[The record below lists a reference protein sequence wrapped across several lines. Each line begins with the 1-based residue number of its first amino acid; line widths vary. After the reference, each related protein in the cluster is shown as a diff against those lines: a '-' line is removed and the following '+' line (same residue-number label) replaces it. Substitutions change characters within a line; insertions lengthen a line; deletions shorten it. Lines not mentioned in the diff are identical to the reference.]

1 LIVRVPVPPYA
12 SRPEEMGRNGRGGVR
27 EEVRLGLV
35 VNPIAGMG
43 GRLALKGSD
52 DVALVAAARERGE
65 SPVAP
70 ARAMEALRPLAALAG
85 ELEVLAY
92 AGAMGEEEARG
103 ASLTPTVVG
112 STGPVTTA
120 RDTRAAAE
128 AMADRGVDLLL
139 FAGGDGTA
147 VDVLRAIGDRVPVL
161 GIPAGVKMHSAV
173 FALNPRTA
181 GELAASLAHDGVR
194 SLRRAEVMDVDEALL
209 RAGAISA
216 RLHGFLNVPDA
227 RRHLQSA
234 KARSL
239 GSESAAQDAIGHHLV
254 DNVLGGAA
262 WLIGPG
268 TTTGVIL
275 ALLGIEKTLLGV
287 DVVRAGRCLIA
298 DADERSLI
306 ELLATQEAGIVVTPV
321 GGQGFLFGRGNQQL
335 SARVLREVDPERI
348 VIAATEAKIARL
360 GGAPLRVDTGD
371 PGLDASLA
379 GYARIVVGYNREIV
393 YPVA

>member
-1 LIVRVPVPPYA
+1 
-12 SRPEEMGRNGRGGVR
+12 M
-27 EEVRLGLV
+27 RLGVV

-65 SPVAP
+65 VAVAP
-70 ARAMEALRPLAALAG
+70 GRATEALRRLTALGA
-85 ELEVLAY
+85 ELDVLAY
-92 AGAMGEEEARG
+92 AGAMGEEEARC
-103 ASLTPTVVG
+103 AKLTPTVLG
-112 STGPVTTA
+112 STGSVTTA
-120 RDTRAAAE
+120 QDTRAAAA
-128 AMADRGVDLLL
+128 AMAERGVDLLL

-147 VDVLRAIGDRVPVL
+147 VDVLEAIGDRVPVL

-173 FALNPRTA
+173 FAVNPRSA
-181 GELAASLAHDGVR
+181 GDLAATLVQGGVR
-194 SLRRAEVMDVDEALL
+194 RVRRAEVMDVDEGLL
-209 RAGAISA
+209 RAGSVSA

-239 GSESAAQDAIGHHLV
+239 GSEAAAQDAIARHLI
-254 DNVLGGAA
+254 DHVLADGT

-275 ALLGIEKTLLGV
+275 ARLGLEKTLLGV
-287 DVVRAGRCLIA
+287 DVVRGGRCQLA
-298 DADERSLI
+298 DADERSLL
-306 ELLATQEAGIVVTPV
+306 ELLDVHEAGVVVTPV

-335 SARVLREVDPERI
+335 SARVLERVDRERI
-348 VIAATEAKIARL
+348 VVVSTEAKIAGL

-371 PGLDASLA
+371 PALDARLA
-379 GYARIVVGYNREIV
+379 GYIRVVVGYQREIV
-393 YPVA
+393 YRVAG

>member
-1 LIVRVPVPPYA
+1 MK
-12 SRPEEMGRNGRGGVR
+12 EDM
-27 EEVRLGLV
+27 RLGLV

-43 GRLALKGSD
+43 GPLAFKGSD

-65 SPVAP
+65 SAVAP
-70 ARAMEALRPLAALAG
+70 ARATEALRPLAAMAG
-85 ELEVLAY
+85 KVEVLAY

-103 ASLTPTVVG
+103 AQLEPTVVG
-112 STGPVTTA
+112 STGPTTTA
-120 RDTRAAAE
+120 QDTRAAASE
-128 AMADRGVDLLL
+128 MADREVDLLL

-147 VDVLRAIGDRVPVL
+147 VDVLAAIGDRVPVL

-173 FALNPRTA
+173 FAVNPRSA
-181 GELAASLAHDGVR
+181 GELAASLAHEGVR
-194 SLRRAEVMDVDEALL
+194 RLRRAEVMDVDEALL
-209 RAGAISA
+209 RAGSVSA

-239 GSESAAQDAIGHHLV
+239 GSEAMAQEAIAHHLA
-254 DNVLGGAA
+254 DNLLGERT

-268 TTTGVIL
+268 TTTGAVL
-275 ALLGIEKTLLGV
+275 ALLGLEKTLLGV
-287 DVVRAGRCLIA
+287 DVIRRGECLIA
-298 DADERSLI
+298 DADERALV
-306 ELLATQEAGIVVTPV
+306 ELVTSDDVSIAVTPV

-335 SARVLREVDPERI
+335 SARVLREVDRERI

-360 GGAPLRVDTGD
+360 RGAPLRVDTGD
-371 PGLDASLA
+371 PSLDAGLA